1 MIKGGSRTLGHSG
14 VLPVGAEAKLS
25 PTVPRVLRRRPDLSG
40 SAGLGLQGLAHE
52 NRGPAGVVVD
62 HHGPTICFMREMP
75 RPRAGNGGGVF
86 DAVARAPPHSWP
98 AGRRP
103 SHRGSTPC
111 SGASQSRTA
120 VRIPDRDRGSGRA
133 PTHLPETRGT
143 DVCQLISLRQARRR
157 SYRRARFSTAANPS
171 TCGGVTTRI
180 RPPSPCS
187 VGSLPLQRRGR
198 ILDRPRPAPG
208 ARALTQLRPFGC
220 GTPSRNA
227 RPGGS
232 DHGCSVGRSRRR

>member
-1 MIKGGSRTLGHSG
+1 M
-14 VLPVGAEAKLS
+14 
-25 PTVPRVLRRRPDLSG
+25 
-40 SAGLGLQGLAHE
+40 
-52 NRGPAGVVVD
+52 D
-62 HHGPTICFMREMP
+62 HHGPHDLFHE
-75 RPRAGNGGGVF
+75 GNAAPSGPGTGEACSMQLLARRLTHGQQDVVPVI
-86 DAVARAPPHSWP
+86 VAQPVQ
-98 AGRRP
+98 
-103 SHRGSTPC
+103 RGQPVANRGPDPGQ
-111 SGASQSRTA
+111 GAW
-120 VRIPDRDRGSGRA
+120 IGRA

-171 TCGGVTTRI
+171 TCGGVMTRI

-227 RPGGS
+227 LPGGS